1 MDVPLVWAIQHLYLR
16 VWWTPLNRWDG
27 LILFLSHFLSDLL
40 CINRSACVQGDLV
53 ACGVLSG
60 NRHLEGRLCDC
71 VRANYLASPPLV
83 VAYAI
88 AGTVSIDL
96 ETEPL
101 GVNSEGKDV
110 YLRDVWPSKEE
121 VNHTEENIV
130 IASMFKELRSRME
143 VRDYNSTR
151 FSENMNVLVIW
162 IDWFTESVESSVN
175 NGWFVWL
182 SAERKYV
189 LEQIRVCR
197 ICPLPVGSQIHLHSM
212 SVLLQQTGEC
222 QAVLFLLSFNVVLY
236 LL

>member
-1 MDVPLVWAIQHLYLR
+1 MCFRFEVAGYGCVTC
-16 VWWTPLNRWDG
+16 VGNTTPLPESVVDAIKQVRRFN
-27 LILFLSHFLSDLL
+27 LISVSLPLSDLL
-40 CINRSACVQGDLV
+40 CIYRSACVQGDLV

-88 AGTVSIDL
+88 AGTVSINL

-143 VRDYNSTR
+143 VRDYNSTLCYYSICCS
-151 FSENMNVLVIW
+151 SENMKVLVIW
-162 IDWFTESVESSVN
+162 IDWFTESV
-175 NGWFVWL
+175 
-182 SAERKYV
+182 
-189 LEQIRVCR
+189 VC
-197 ICPLPVGSQIHLHSM
+197 
-212 SVLLQQTGEC
+212 
-222 QAVLFLLSFNVVLY
+222 
-236 LL
+236 